1 MKNFISS
8 SFKSLLVLLVAATAL
23 LSCQKDLDETLVDNI
38 NQIPNLT
45 TKINSSV
52 SGFVVDENNQAVAGA
67 SVVVYDKTT
76 TTDDYGYFSVKNVNV
91 VKTAAV
97 VTVKKSG
104 YFPGIK
110 TYIATENKSAF
121 FRVKLIPKLNSGSF
135 NGLNGGTIS
144 LSNGMKI
151 DFPVNGIQDLLSS
164 NSNTYS

>member
-1 MKNFISS
+1 MKHFIAS
-8 SFKSLLVLLVAATAL
+8 SFKSLLVLLLAVTAL
-23 LSCQKDLDETLVDNI
+23 WSCQKDLDETLVDNI

-76 TTDDYGYFSVKNVNV
+76 TTDDYGYFSVKNVSV

-121 FRVKLIPKLNSGSF
+121 FRIKVEIIFLI
-135 NGLNGGTIS
+135 
-144 LSNGMKI
+144 
-151 DFPVNGIQDLLSS
+151 DLLLTVSS
-164 NSNTYS
+164 SSKNQTYLVSVFFKPWLQA